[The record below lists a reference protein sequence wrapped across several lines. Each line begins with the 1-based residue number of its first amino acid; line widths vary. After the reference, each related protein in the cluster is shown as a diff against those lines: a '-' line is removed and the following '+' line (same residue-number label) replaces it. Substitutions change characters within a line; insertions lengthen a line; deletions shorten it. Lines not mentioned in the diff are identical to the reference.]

1 MKTILAIILTSVCAY
16 TGSAIDADALYAQLN
31 ATPQGRA
38 MLHGPIVTNTTRV
51 AVDTNALTK
60 VVTRLIVHKDGYT
73 INNVTTNHFVP
84 AQPRTYQMPPST
96 NRVPARY
103 AEILR
108 QREAAGWVA
117 KPPAQRP
124 PKVHVYSVMRCV
136 LAAQQMGLWE
146 SAIKPFLIT
155 NNLIELVYTAQDFR
169 SDNPNF
175 KTAIQALTGMGIDQA
190 TIDAALKTAEIEG
203 GK

>member
-1 MKTILAIILTSVCAY
+1 MNKILAIILAATCSF

-31 ATPQGRA
+31 STRQGREI
-38 MLHGPIVTNTTRV
+38 LHGAIRTNSV
-51 AVDTNALTK
+51 QVVINTNALIK
-60 VVTRLIVHKDGYT
+60 VTTQMTLYADGYRYDK
-73 INNVTTNHFVP
+73 VTTNAFSI
-84 AQPRTYQMPPST
+84 MPPA
-96 NRVPARY
+96 RVQPTSNLPDRY
-103 AEILR
+103 AAIR
-108 QREAAGWVA
+108 AMREAAGWVA
-117 KPPAQRP
+117 KPPRERP
-124 PKVHVYSVMRCV
+124 PKVHVYSVMKCV
-136 LAAQQMGLWE
+136 QAAQQMGLWE

>member
-1 MKTILAIILTSVCAY
+1 MPTNREEASEIFKRLSLIEATLARIDERTASFIEDKKAVCACIEDH
-16 TGSAIDADALYAQLN
+16 TSRIAAI
-31 ATPQGRA
+31 RA
-38 MLHGPIVTNTTRV
+38 M
-51 AVDTNALTK
+51 
-60 VVTRLIVHKDGYT
+60 
-73 INNVTTNHFVP
+73 
-84 AQPRTYQMPPST
+84 
-96 NRVPARY
+96 
-103 AEILR
+103 
-108 QREAAGWVA
+108 REAAGWVA
-117 KPPAQRP
+117 KPPRERP
-124 PKVHVYSVMRCV
+124 PKVHVYSVMKCV
-136 LAAQQMGLWE
+136 QAAQQMGLWE